1 MTIQSR
7 EAVEREKMDQ
17 KPSSLLKSLRERWDT
32 NLREMGNKERRPDF
46 LTRSKIPVR
55 NLYTP
60 LDLQQRGFD
69 YLKDLNFPGEYPYT
83 RGIEPLMYR
92 ENLWLIGQY
101 GGFGSPEETNQ
112 RFKYLLSR
120 GITALT
126 LALDLPTQMGYDSDH
141 PMSKGEVGKT
151 GVAINSLAD
160 LEATFAG
167 VPLDAVRMVGT
178 LANAIGPIG
187 LAWFMALA
195 EKQKVSPT
203 AFAGF
208 LQNEILKEYVARGAY
223 FLPVPAGLKLV
234 IDVLEYCARN
244 LPNWLPIQLCGYHY
258 RDAGSNAIQEIA
270 FTLANAIAYI
280 EEMRK
285 RGFKVDDFVP
295 QFVFHFSASLDIFE
309 EVAKFRVLRRVW
321 AKLMKERFNARDP
334 RSLKAKI
341 NQYKAGSTLTA
352 QQPMNNIVRIAAAAL
367 SGVLAGGQFVFLSS
381 MDESFQT
388 PSEEAAMLAI
398 RTQQIL
404 AHELGL
410 THTVDPLGGS
420 YFLESLTADIEEK
433 VWNYLERIESM
444 GGALTA
450 IEKGFYQSEIAAAS
464 YELQKEIEQ
473 KERIVVGVN
482 EYRIEEQTKIKPLSY
497 DPKAEKKVV
506 TRLKQFRKERGNSGV
521 EKALNAVKR
530 AAEKNE
536 NVVPA
541 VFEAVKAYATVGEIS
556 DVFRDIYGEYVE
568 GKSYF

>member
-1 MTIQSR
+1 MK
-7 EAVEREKMDQ
+7 EKSFDRMR
-17 KPSSLLKSLRERWDT
+17 SLREDLGNST
-32 NLREMGNKERRPDF
+32 FGKREPKKERKKDF

-55 NLYTP
+55 NVYTP
-60 LDLQQRGFD
+60 LDLEEGGFD

-141 PMSKGEVGKT
+141 RMSKGEVGKT
-151 GVAINSLAD
+151 GVAIDSLAD
-160 LEATFAG
+160 LEVAFAD
-167 VPLDAVRMVGT
+167 VPLSAFGMVGT

-187 LAWFMALA
+187 LSWFLALA

-223 FLPVPAGLKLV
+223 FLPVQGGLKLV
-234 IDVLEYCARN
+234 IDVLEYCARH

-258 RDAGSNAIQEIA
+258 RDAGSNAIQEVA

-280 EEMRK
+280 EEMKK
-285 RGFKVDDFVP
+285 RGFEVDDFVH
-295 QFVFHFSASLDIFE
+295 QFVFHFSANLDIFE

-321 AKLMKERFNARDP
+321 ARLMKERFHAKDP
-334 RSLKAKI
+334 RSQKAKI
-341 NQYKAGSTLTA
+341 NLYTAGSTLTA
-352 QQPMNNIVRIAAAAL
+352 QQPMNNIVRITAAAL
-367 SGVLAGGQFVFLSS
+367 SGILSGVQFAFCSS
-381 MDESFQT
+381 MDESLQT

-410 THTVDPLGGS
+410 TNTVDPFGGI
-420 YFLESLTADIEEK
+420 LLCRK
-433 VWNYLERIESM
+433 P
-444 GGALTA
+444 
-450 IEKGFYQSEIAAAS
+450 YQ
-464 YELQKEIEQ
+464 
-473 KERIVVGVN
+473 
-482 EYRIEEQTKIKPLSY
+482 
-497 DPKAEKKVV
+497 
-506 TRLKQFRKERGNSGV
+506 
-521 EKALNAVKR
+521 
-530 AAEKNE
+530 
-536 NVVPA
+536 
-541 VFEAVKAYATVGEIS
+541 
-556 DVFRDIYGEYVE
+556 
-568 GKSYF
+568 

>member
-1 MTIQSR
+1 MK
-7 EAVEREKMDQ
+7 EKSFDT
-17 KPSSLLKSLRERWDT
+17 LRSLRENWET
-32 NLREMGNKERRPDF
+32 NLREMGTKERRKDF

-55 NLYTP
+55 NVYTP
-60 LDLQQRGFD
+60 LDLEKGGSD

-141 PMSKGEVGKT
+141 RMSKGEVGKT
-151 GVAINSLAD
+151 GVAIDSLAD
-160 LEATFAG
+160 LEVAFDG
-167 VPLDAVRMVGT
+167 VPLDAFGMVGT

-187 LAWFMALA
+187 LSWFLALA

-223 FLPVPAGLKLV
+223 FLPVEGGMKLV
-234 IDVLEYCARN
+234 IDVLEYCARH

-258 RDAGSNAIQEIA
+258 RDAGSSAIQEVA

-280 EEMRK
+280 EEMKK
-285 RGFKVDDFVP
+285 RGFEVDDFVP
-295 QFVFHFSASLDIFE
+295 QFVFHFAANLDIFE

-321 AKLMKERFNARDP
+321 ARLMKERYHAKDP

-341 NQYKAGSTLTA
+341 NLYTAGSTLTA
-352 QQPMNNIVRIAAAAL
+352 QQPMNNIVRITAAAL
-367 SGVLAGGQFVFLSS
+367 SGILSGVQFVFLSS

-410 THTVDPLGGS
+410 TNTVDPLGGS
-420 YFLESLTADIEEK
+420 YYLESLTNEIEEK
-433 VWNYLERIESM
+433 VWDYLKRIESM

-450 IEKGFYQSEIAAAS
+450 IEKGFYQSEIASAS

-473 KERIVVGVN
+473 KKRIVVGVN
-482 EYRIEEQTKIKPLSY
+482 EFRIEEKTKIKPLIY
-497 DPKAEKKVV
+497 DPKSEKKVV
-506 TRLKQFRKERGNSGV
+506 TRLKQFRKDRGTAGV
-521 EKALNAVKR
+521 KKALNEVKR
-530 AAEKNE
+530 AAQRNE
-536 NVVPA
+536 NVVPS